1 MPRQTATAELRAKK
15 LSAVVADGDQILGVV
30 ASTGVQQNQN
40 CTPILVPKVP
50 PLSNLFSE
58 VTNIA
63 RLTPGQI
70 SVIEAHGTGTA
81 VGDPAECD
89 SIRQVLGG
97 SVRSSPLAISS
108 VKGLVGHVE
117 CAIPAQ
123 ASFTTMN
130 PAIRATPADNMI
142 VPTSL
147 LPWDVDFRAALI
159 NNYGASGSNASIVIT
174 ESPLATR
181 HGTDSSVSSKS
192 SSPGL
197 KYPFWLCGLDDQSL
211 GRYAEAWRHDGR
223 RVGVV
228 HIKKLLADVA
238 ADSIHNGKEASIA
251 CYNGP
256 RSFTIAS
263 SEAAIDALGDAVAKM
278 PKTMN
283 TIRVKKLNATNAFY

>member
-1 MPRQTATAELRAKK
+1 M
-15 LSAVVADGDQILGVV
+15 

-63 RLTPGQI
+63 RLTPSQI

-81 VGDPAECD
+81 VGDPAEYD

-108 VKGLVGHVE
+108 VKSLVGHVE
-117 CAIPAQ
+117 CTSGIISMIKVLLMMNKGAIPAQ

-211 GRYAEAWRHDGR
+211 GRYAEA
-223 RVGVV
+223 
-228 HIKKLLADVA
+228 
-238 ADSIHNGKEASIA
+238 
-251 CYNGP
+251 C
-256 RSFTIAS
+256 
-263 SEAAIDALGDAVAKM
+263 
-278 PKTMN
+278 
-283 TIRVKKLNATNAFY
+283 